1 MSYTKTIRKTVR
13 IPYSGSVSYGPSQSG
28 GSVSYSGTVT
38 EEIEV
43 NVEVDTEPFEES
55 IYNCNQ
61 SIGGLTGAVVATEA
75 AQIASINANAKKV
88 SGAIVKGFFSTIR
101 SEITQQIA
109 ELKSQVDATL
119 IHLRGLAQRC
129 VEKQKQMERDYNSI
143 AKRYLKTFEDL
154 NNELSNRIYELNKP
168 AFVFSKQSN
177 QQNNRAY
184 ENDLV
189 STVAVFGKEGAELEA
204 KISASIVKKRALD
217 TIEKANTFLLKQK
230 QLEELINRNM
240 LKESKNATA
249 YAPICFIEM
258 ENEQITRDSIRLV
271 EEIKKL
277 TRDSIKLAE
286 DIKKIEEEG
295 KKIDAD
301 SKRIAKNRKK
311 ARAEMEALWASVDAE
326 VFKSSKE
333 VQDALNE
340 YFQWAKEN

>member
-61 SIGGLTGAVVATEA
+61 SIGGLTGAFVATEA

-168 AFVFSKQSN
+168 AFAFSKQSN

-258 ENEQITRDSIRLV
+258 ENEQKQID
-271 EEIKKL
+271 KKL
-277 TRDSIKLAE
+277 YQQEFISQMPTNELMDNFLKQNWHKLPE
-286 DIKKIEEEG
+286 ENIVQLKRYFNIE
-295 KKIDAD
+295 ID
-301 SKRIAKNRKK
+301 NRYSNSDNHNSRVKGHILK
-311 ARAEMEALWASVDAE
+311 ML
-326 VFKSSKE
+326 
-333 VQDALNE
+333 QLNE
-340 YFQWAKEN
+340 IECI

>member
-143 AKRYLKTFEDL
+143 AKRY
-154 NNELSNRIYELNKP
+154 
-168 AFVFSKQSN
+168 
-177 QQNNRAY
+177 
-184 ENDLV
+184 
-189 STVAVFGKEGAELEA
+189 
-204 KISASIVKKRALD
+204 
-217 TIEKANTFLLKQK
+217 
-230 QLEELINRNM
+230 
-240 LKESKNATA
+240 
-249 YAPICFIEM
+249 
-258 ENEQITRDSIRLV
+258 
-271 EEIKKL
+271 
-277 TRDSIKLAE
+277 
-286 DIKKIEEEG
+286 
-295 KKIDAD
+295 
-301 SKRIAKNRKK
+301 
-311 ARAEMEALWASVDAE
+311 
-326 VFKSSKE
+326 
-333 VQDALNE
+333 
-340 YFQWAKEN
+340 

>member
-13 IPYSGSVSYGPSQSG
+13 IPYSGSVSYGPSQNG

-88 SGAIVKGFFSTIR
+88 SGVIVKGFFSTIR

-168 AFVFSKQSN
+168 AFAFSKQSN

-258 ENEQITRDSIRLV
+258 ENEQKQID
-271 EEIKKL
+271 KKL
-277 TRDSIKLAE
+277 YQQEFISQMPTNELMDNFLKQNWHKLPE
-286 DIKKIEEEG
+286 ENIVQLKRYFNIE
-295 KKIDAD
+295 ID
-301 SKRIAKNRKK
+301 NRYSNSDNHNSRVKGHILK
-311 ARAEMEALWASVDAE
+311 ML
-326 VFKSSKE
+326 
-333 VQDALNE
+333 QLNE
-340 YFQWAKEN
+340 IECI

>member
-13 IPYSGSVSYGPSQSG
+13 IPYSGSVSYGPSQNG

-88 SGAIVKGFFSTIR
+88 SGTIVKGFFSTIR

-217 TIEKANTFLLKQK
+217 TIEQKQIDKKLYQQEFISQMPTNELMDNFLKQNWHK
-230 QLEELINRNM
+230 LPEENIVQLKRYFNIEIDNRYSNSDNHNSRVKGHILKM
-240 LKESKNATA
+240 L
-249 YAPICFIEM
+249 
-258 ENEQITRDSIRLV
+258 Q
-271 EEIKKL
+271 
-277 TRDSIKLAE
+277 
-286 DIKKIEEEG
+286 
-295 KKIDAD
+295 
-301 SKRIAKNRKK
+301 
-311 ARAEMEALWASVDAE
+311 
-326 VFKSSKE
+326 
-333 VQDALNE
+333 LNE
-340 YFQWAKEN
+340 IECI